1 MTDSYAVIGNP
12 VEHSLSP
19 GIHAAFARQTGE
31 DIAYEKITAPRDG
44 FESVARRFFAAGGR
58 GLNVTVP
65 FKLDAYEF
73 ADRLTERARA
83 AGAVN
88 TLALQSDGGILGDNT
103 DGAGLVADIRN
114 NLGWPIAGARVLMV
128 GAGGAAR
135 GAMLPL
141 LEQGPAQVHIANR
154 TAIRA
159 ERLAREFARHGV
171 LSGGGFDNLDSL
183 QGTFD
188 LVINASAA
196 SLSGEL
202 PPLPGALIGP
212 ASHAYD
218 MVYGAQPTPFM
229 SWAAER
235 GAKTADGLGM
245 LVGQAAESFMLWRG
259 VKPETAPVLQELRAR
274 LQAQ

>member
-12 VEHSLSP
+12 VDHSLSP
-19 GIHAAFARQTGE
+19 WIHAAFARQTGE
-31 DIAYEKITAPRDG
+31 DIAYEKITAPKDG
-44 FESVARRFFAAGGR
+44 FESVARRFFAAGGL

-103 DGAGLVADIRN
+103 DGAGLVADIRD
-114 NLGWPIAGARVLMV
+114 NLGWPIADRRVLMV

-171 LSGGGFDNLDSL
+171 LSAGGFDTFDSL
-183 QGTFD
+183 QGPFD

-196 SLSGEL
+196 SLDGDL
-202 PPLPGALIGP
+202 PPLPAGLLGP

-218 MVYGAQPTPFM
+218 MVYGAEPTPFM
-229 SWAAER
+229 SWAAGL

-259 VKPETAPVLQELRAR
+259 VGPETAPVLQELRTR